1 MYALIF
7 DTVVLSGNNSPRRCQ
22 QQRGRRRKE
31 RQEERKYRQS
41 TLHTTTQSK
50 DLADCK
56 YRANSTIAIALSVKI
71 HNLLYPSLQM
81 RFSYIFVYLADS
93 IFVHISIRLTEFS
106 TLSQLKENASS
117 DNEQEF

>member
-1 MYALIF
+1 
-7 DTVVLSGNNSPRRCQ
+7 
-22 QQRGRRRKE
+22 
-31 RQEERKYRQS
+31 
-41 TLHTTTQSK
+41 
-50 DLADCK
+50 
-56 YRANSTIAIALSVKI
+56 
-71 HNLLYPSLQM
+71 M